1 MFPKD
6 DNIKEN
12 FKQELIASLK
22 QREEEACSTWDL
34 EATLALPWGV
44 KLDVDPEY
52 ADAVAEYIED
62 LQGKEIMI
70 DLNNKVKIL
79 RIGMKERRGK
89 YALVFRYQLNA

>member
-6 DNIKEN
+6 ENIKEN
-12 FKQELIASLK
+12 FKQELIDSLK
-22 QREEEACSTWDL
+22 QREEDACSTWDVQ
-34 EATLALPWGV
+34 ATLELPWGV
-44 KLDVDPEY
+44 KLDVDPDY
-52 ADAVAEYIED
+52 ADAVEEYIEG
-62 LQGKEIMI
+62 LEGEEIMI